1 MARDIFKKLSGIPKS
16 DPVSPPVPVPVVG
29 QGIGGPMPVAR
40 VIPGFK
46 SAPGEMASFVAERA
60 AVNAEK
66 ITLRAERDHLAKK
79 LEVFDGA
86 IAARHIDP
94 RSVVQ
99 SRFAN
104 RNPDSFLTDGFISLK
119 AEIAASGGNVQPI
132 KVRRLIASIDL
143 YGTSQVEKALG
154 SGDLYRTSRPAQ
166 DPVKADLYGTSQ
178 EGRGEP
184 GVLPEFEIIFGS
196 RRHRACLELGLPVLA
211 MIVDATDDVSMFIE
225 MERENRNREDLT
237 PWEQA
242 TAYAMA
248 LREGIFS
255 SARTMSIA
263 LNVDEGNVSKL
274 LTMAKLPPT
283 IVEAFPSALDLQYR
297 WVGPLVDF
305 VKRDSETILDRARK
319 IKAQRQEVIQEGGV
333 PEKANKVFSQLTAEP
348 DLMATKKSLEI
359 RVEGSKGA
367 SFKSTDS
374 GIVTIKFSD
383 TLSEAQQAMLIGLV
397 ETFLKKTAK
406 IL

>member
-1 MARDIFKKLSGIPKS
+1 
-16 DPVSPPVPVPVVG
+16 
-29 QGIGGPMPVAR
+29 MPVAR

-66 ITLRAERDHLAKK
+66 VTLRAERDHLAKK

-86 IAARHIDP
+86 IAARHLDP

-132 KVRRLIASIDL
+132 KVRRLIASADL
-143 YGTSQVEKALG
+143 YGTSQIEKASS
-154 SGDLYRTSRPAQ
+154 SGDLHRTSRPAQ
-166 DPVKADLYGTSQ
+166 DSVKADLYGTSQ
-178 EGRGEP
+178 EGRGEL

-211 MIVDATDDVSMFIE
+211 MIADATDDVSMFIE

-255 SARTMSIA
+255 SARAMSIA

-274 LTMAKLPPT
+274 LTMAKLPLT

-297 WVGPLVDF
+297 WVAPLVDF
-305 VKRDSETILDRARK
+305 IKRDPETILDRARQ
-319 IKAQRQEVIQEGGV
+319 IKTKRQEVIHEGGV

-348 DLMATKKSLEI
+348 DLAATKKSLEI

-374 GIVTIKFSD
+374 GIATIRFSD

-397 ETFLKKTAK
+397 ETFLKKIAK
-406 IL
+406 KL

>member
-16 DPVSPPVPVPVVG
+16 DPVSPPVPVMG

-104 RNPDSFLTDGFISLK
+104 RNLDSFLTNGFISLK

-132 KVRRLIASIDL
+132 KVRRLIVSADL
-143 YGTSQVEKALG
+143 YGTSQVEKTSG
-154 SGDLYRTSRPAQ
+154 SGDLYRTSH
-166 DPVKADLYGTSQ
+166 
-178 EGRGEP
+178 EGRGDL
-184 GVLPEFEIIFGS
+184 GVLTEFEIIFGS

-255 SARTMSIA
+255 SARAMSIA

-274 LTMAKLPPT
+274 LTMAKLPST

-297 WVGPLVDF
+297 WVASLVDF
-305 VKRDSETILDRARK
+305 IKRDPETILDRARQ
-319 IKAQRQEVIQEGGV
+319 IKVQRQKVIREGGV

-348 DLMATKKSLEI
+348 DLVVTKKSLEI

-374 GIVTIKFSD
+374 GIATIRFSD

-397 ETFLKKTAK
+397 ETFLKKVAK
-406 IL
+406 TL

>member
-1 MARDIFKKLSGIPKS
+1 
-16 DPVSPPVPVPVVG
+16 
-29 QGIGGPMPVAR
+29 MPVAR
-40 VIPGFK
+40 VIPSFK

-104 RNPDSFLTDGFISLK
+104 RNLDSFLTNGFISLK

-132 KVRRLIASIDL
+132 KVRRLIVSADL
-143 YGTSQVEKALG
+143 YGTSQVEKTSG
-154 SGDLYRTSRPAQ
+154 SGDLYRTSH
-166 DPVKADLYGTSQ
+166 
-178 EGRGEP
+178 EGRGDL
-184 GVLPEFEIIFGS
+184 GVLTEFEIIFGS

-255 SARTMSIA
+255 SARAMSIA

-274 LTMAKLPPT
+274 LTMAKLPLT

-297 WVGPLVDF
+297 WVAPLVDF
-305 VKRDSETILDRARK
+305 IKRDPETILDRARQ
-319 IKAQRQEVIQEGGV
+319 IKTKRQEVIHEGGV

-348 DLMATKKSLEI
+348 DLAATKKSLEI

-374 GIVTIKFSD
+374 GIATIRFSD

-397 ETFLKKTAK
+397 ETFLKKIAK
-406 IL
+406 KL

>member
-1 MARDIFKKLSGIPKS
+1 
-16 DPVSPPVPVPVVG
+16 
-29 QGIGGPMPVAR
+29 MPVAR

-104 RNPDSFLTDGFISLK
+104 RNLDSFLTNGFISLK

-132 KVRRLIASIDL
+132 KVRRLIVSVDL
-143 YGTSQVEKALG
+143 YGTSQVEKTSG
-154 SGDLYRTSRPAQ
+154 SGDLYRTSH
-166 DPVKADLYGTSQ
+166 
-178 EGRGEP
+178 EGRGDL
-184 GVLPEFEIIFGS
+184 GVLTEFEIIFGS

-255 SARTMSIA
+255 SARAMSIA

-274 LTMAKLPPT
+274 LTMAKLPST

-297 WVGPLVDF
+297 WVASLVDF
-305 VKRDSETILDRARK
+305 IKRDPETILDRARQ
-319 IKAQRQEVIQEGGV
+319 IKVQRQKVIREGGV
-333 PEKANKVFSQLTAEP
+333 PEKANKVFSQLIAEP
-348 DLMATKKSLEI
+348 DLVVTKKSLEI

-374 GIVTIKFSD
+374 GIATIRFSD

-397 ETFLKKTAK
+397 ETFLKKVAK
-406 IL
+406 TL